1 VEVSAPWS
9 KKRENLGG
17 IRLRP
22 RDRMR
27 GSQSGLR
34 VIVAD
39 LGTAKENLTSLCCDC
54 SFPMKRFCEKS
65 VLSKIKLACEAKS
78 LEGLRNP
85 RP

>member
-1 VEVSAPWS
+1 M
-9 KKRENLGG
+9 
-17 IRLRP
+17 RLRP
-22 RDRMR
+22 RDRISC
-27 GSQSGLR
+27 SQSGLQ

-54 SFPMKRFCEKS
+54 SFPMKRFYEKP